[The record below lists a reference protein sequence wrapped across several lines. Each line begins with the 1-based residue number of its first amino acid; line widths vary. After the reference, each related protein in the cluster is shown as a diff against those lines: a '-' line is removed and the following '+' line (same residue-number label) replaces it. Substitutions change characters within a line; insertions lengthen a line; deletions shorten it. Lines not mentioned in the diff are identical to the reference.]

1 MPLASAQLLADRD
14 QWFADWGE
22 PITFREVAETFD
34 PETLEVSQDPTDT
47 ALTAIIGEGAAKP
60 AFSTAG
66 QHLTDDLTVVIK
78 AEELPTTDAAPHCR
92 IVRSGVEYDVVS
104 FDRSAADLVYALRC
118 RRR

>member
-1 MPLASAQLLADRD
+1 MTVLSAQLLTDRD
-14 QWFADWGE
+14 LWFADWGE
-22 PITFREVAETFD
+22 TVTFREVAGTFD
-34 PETLEVSQDPTDT
+34 PETLEVSESHTDT

-78 AEELPTTDAAPHCR
+78 AEELPTDDPAPHCR

-104 FDRSAADLVYALRC
+104 FDRSAGDLVFALRC